1 MVERCVPCNATFLL
15 IQKYIIMKLLSLSFA
30 FLLLAGASTAQALS
44 DFKTTNFI
52 SLTVPVN
59 FIGQFKYLGPANT
72 VQQLNVTTVPHD
84 ATILGS
90 FPNVVSSVTVYQ
102 VENDG
107 GLTILGN
114 TLSARSTTYEVIY
127 DFVQTQTLQLV
138 DSDDSRTVYFALIGI
153 SVRMVARIK
162 ARSAG
167 INLTSLSSLGI
178 AASRKKVCGTLEVRA
193 NGIGSQK
200 INALI
205 PVTSDL
211 SPASIETALQSVA
224 TIKSHIY
231 DADTKITP
239 QFLAFSA
246 SASGDIAKFDYKK
259 ICTDMYSY
267 SFEDGKRP

>member
-1 MVERCVPCNATFLL
+1 MKMLL
-15 IQKYIIMKLLSLSFA
+15 CSSMLLF
-30 FLLLAGASTAQALS
+30 LAGASKAQSLS

-59 FIGQFKYLGPANT
+59 FIGTFKYLGANNT
-72 VQQLNVTTVPHD
+72 VEHKNVTTVPHD
-84 ATILGS
+84 ASILSS

-102 VENDG
+102 VDSDG

-114 TLSARSTTYEVIY
+114 NLSAKSSTYEVIY

-138 DSDDSRTVYFALIGI
+138 NSDETRSVYFALIGV

-167 INLTSLSSLGI
+167 INLTSLSSLGL
-178 AASRKKVCGTLEVRA
+178 AASRKKICGTLEVRA

-246 SASGDIAKFDYKK
+246 SASGEIAKFDYKTLCDK
-259 ICTDMYSY
+259 MYSY
-267 SFEDGKRP
+267 NFTDTTSIYPSGNLNTSNGTPSGGKN

>member
-1 MVERCVPCNATFLL
+1 
-15 IQKYIIMKLLSLSFA
+15 MKLVICCA
-30 FLLLAGASTAQALS
+30 GLLLTAMIATAQSLS

-59 FIGQFKYLGPANT
+59 FLGQLKYLEAGNT
-72 VQQLNVTTVPHD
+72 IQERSVFGVPHD
-84 ATILGS
+84 ASLLGS

-107 GLTILGN
+107 GLSILGN
-114 TLSARSTTYEVIY
+114 NLSAKGSTYEVIY
-127 DFVQTQTLQLV
+127 DFVQTQTLQLL
-138 DSDDSRTVYFALIGI
+138 DSTDQSQSVYFALIGV
-153 SVRMVARIK
+153 SVRMVARVK
-162 ARSAG
+162 TRSAG

-178 AASRKKVCGTLEVRA
+178 AASRKKVSGTLEVRA

-200 INALI
+200 INAVI

-246 SASGDIAKFDYKK
+246 SASGEITKFDYKK
-259 ICTDMYSY
+259 LCNNMYSY
-267 SFEDGKRP
+267 SFSDNRKQ

>member
-1 MVERCVPCNATFLL
+1 M
-15 IQKYIIMKLLSLSFA
+15 KIIFFSAGLSLFTSF
-30 FLLLAGASTAQALS
+30 LYAQSLS

-59 FIGQFKYLGPANT
+59 FLGQFKYLDTANT
-72 VQQLNVTTVPHD
+72 VQERSVFSVPHD
-84 ATILGS
+84 ASILGS

-114 TLSARSTTYEVIY
+114 NLSARSSTYEVIY
-127 DFVQTQTLQLV
+127 DFVQTQTLQLL
-138 DSDDSRTVYFALIGI
+138 DSNDSSRSVYFALIGV

-178 AASRKKVCGTLEVRA
+178 AASRKKITGTLEVRT

-211 SPASIETALQSVA
+211 SSTSIENALQSVA

-231 DADTKITP
+231 DGDTKITP

-246 SASGDIAKFDYKK
+246 SASGNIAKFDYKQL
-259 ICTDMYSY
+259 CNSMYSY
-267 SFEDGKRP
+267 SFSDSKKN

>member
-1 MVERCVPCNATFLL
+1 
-15 IQKYIIMKLLSLSFA
+15 MKMIFFFA
-30 FLLLAGASTAQALS
+30 ALYLMADRMHAQSLS

-59 FIGQFKYLGPANT
+59 FLGQFKYLETGNT
-72 VQQLNVTTVPHD
+72 VQERSVLSVPHD
-84 ATILGS
+84 ASVLSS
-90 FPNVVSSVTVYQ
+90 FPNVVSSVTVYKAD
-102 VENDG
+102 NDG
-107 GLTILGN
+107 GLTIMGN
-114 TLSARSTTYEVIY
+114 NLSARSSVYEVIY
-127 DFVQTQTLQLV
+127 DFVQTQTLQLL
-138 DSDDSRTVYFALIGI
+138 DGNDTSRSVYFALIGV

-162 ARSAG
+162 TRSAG

-178 AASRKKVCGTLEVRA
+178 AASRKKLTGTLEVRT
-193 NGIGSQK
+193 NGIGSQR

-211 SPASIETALQSVA
+211 SSTSIENALQSVA

-246 SASGDIAKFDYKK
+246 SASGDIAKFDYKQL
-259 ICTDMYSY
+259 CNNMYSY
-267 SFEDGKRP
+267 SFSDSKKN

>member
-1 MVERCVPCNATFLL
+1 M
-15 IQKYIIMKLLSLSFA
+15 KIIFFSAALSLFTSF
-30 FLLLAGASTAQALS
+30 LYAQSLS

-59 FIGQFKYLGPANT
+59 FLRQFKYLDTANT
-72 VQQLNVTTVPHD
+72 VQERSVFSVPHD
-84 ATILGS
+84 ASILGS

-114 TLSARSTTYEVIY
+114 NLSARSSTYEVIY
-127 DFVQTQTLQLV
+127 DFVQTQTLQLL
-138 DSDDSRTVYFALIGI
+138 DSNDSSRSVYFALIGV

-178 AASRKKVCGTLEVRA
+178 A

-211 SPASIETALQSVA
+211 SSTSIENALQSVA

-231 DADTKITP
+231 DGDTKITP

-246 SASGDIAKFDYKK
+246 SASGNIAKFDYKQL
-259 ICTDMYSY
+259 CNSMYSY
-267 SFEDGKRP
+267 SFSDSKKN